1 MKPQNQNGAVS
12 EATAASGAIAVTG
25 ASRGIGA
32 AIALELARKGF
43 TVACLTRAGKGIEDQ
58 KVPKKLAGRLIAEIC
73 DVTDDNSIARALGSA
88 AGRADGLHGLVNNAG
103 LHKTKKS
110 EALPSSE
117 LETVMR
123 TNFFGAFVAC
133 REAYPLLVANG
144 GGLIVNIGS
153 FYERLG
159 VMRSLAYTASKA
171 AIGAM
176 TRCLAVE
183 WASQNII
190 VLNLAPGI
198 IQTEMNREYMKKPS
212 FQDFVAKRIPL
223 GGPGSVQDVAHMVGV
238 LFFERP
244 GFMTGETIFMD
255 GGQGIAH

>member
-1 MKPQNQNGAVS
+1 MKLQNQN
-12 EATAASGAIAVTG
+12 GAIAVTG

-43 TVACLTRAGKGIEDQ
+43 TVACLSRAGKGIEDQ
-58 KVPKKLAGRLIAEIC
+58 TVPKKLAGRLIAEVC
-73 DVTDDNSIARALGSA
+73 DVTDDDSIARALGSA
-88 AGRADGLHGLVNNAG
+88 AGRSGGLKGLVNNAG
-103 LHKTKKS
+103 IHKTKRS
-110 EALPSSE
+110 ETLPSAE
-117 LETVMR
+117 VENVMR
-123 TNFFGAFVAC
+123 TNFIGAFAAC
-133 REAYPLLVANG
+133 REAHPLLVANG

-153 FYERLG
+153 YYERLG
-159 VMRSLAYTASKA
+159 VKRSLAYTASKA

-198 IQTEMNREYMKKPS
+198 IQTEINRKYLEKPS
-212 FQDFVAKRIPL
+212 FQEFVAARIPL
-223 GGPGSVQDVAHMVGV
+223 GGPGSVKDVAHMVRM
-238 LFFERP
+238 LFSEGP
-244 GFMTGETIFMD
+244 MFMTGETIFMD